1 MRGLSLWCT
10 CVLFVTPTDGIAQ
23 RLTQLRPGTLVR
35 ITTNVGTT
43 IVGPLAEVRADT
55 VFLSSTPQQP
65 GSAVSLANV
74 VRSAYADGTEP
85 RSARRAALI
94 GAGLGLAV
102 GFLAGRGE
110 TNEFRIFSTTRF
122 RVGMSALGAF
132 IGFKVGS
139 TDASPRWRDTPVASA
154 SPNFAPAAAT
164 QLGVGFRF

>member
-1 MRGLSLWCT
+1 MRGLSLWCM
-10 CVLFVTPTDGIAQ
+10 CVMYLMPSDGVAQ

-35 ITTNVGTT
+35 ITTSVGTT

-55 VFLSSTPQQP
+55 VFLSSTLQQP
-65 GSAVSLANV
+65 GAAVPLANV

-85 RSARRAALI
+85 RSARRAAFI

-110 TNEFRIFSTTRF
+110 TNEFRIFSTTRV

-139 TDASPRWRDTPVASA
+139 TDASPRWRDAPVASA
-154 SPNFAPAAAT
+154 SPIFVPASGT
-164 QLGVGFRF
+164 QFGLGFRF